1 MSKKGDTIHQF
12 EYKAEMKQLL
22 NLIIHSLYT
31 HPEVFLR
38 ELISNAS
45 DALNKVRVLKLTD
58 KNVIDP
64 EAELKITIKADE
76 KKKTFS
82 IEDSGIGMTEED
94 LINNI
99 GTIAR
104 SGTLEYL
111 QTHKN
116 DQKALEEELIGKF
129 GVGFYSVFM
138 VTDEVIIETR
148 HASENAKGYRW
159 RSSGEGTFTIEE
171 IVKKERGTKI
181 AFTLKETAKEFAEEF
196 KIKSIIN
203 KYSNFA
209 DFPIYLGDEKINT
222 VSALWRKNASDVT
235 ESDLNEFYKYIS
247 NDYEEPL
254 GHLQL
259 NLEGA
264 SVNFKALLFI
274 PKNAPFDLYRNPH
287 FYKGLN
293 LYSNKIL
300 IQNECKDLMPEY
312 LGFIKG
318 VVDTID
324 LPLNVSREVTQS
336 SPVMAK
342 IKKAIV
348 KRVFALLS
356 DWAEKDSEKYLT
368 FYKNFG
374 RLLETGINSD
384 FENRDKIMEL
394 LRYESSTKKSGELVS
409 LKEYVGRMKDDQK
422 EIYYI
427 SGDSRD
433 ALESNPN
440 LEYFKKND
448 IEVFFLTDPIDVFIF
463 PSLSEYDKKK
473 IKSID
478 KADIELK
485 PEDKIEKPEDNL
497 SQSLLDLFKETL
509 GERVENVVAS
519 KRLVDSPVTLVAG
532 KDAMDPQIERMMKMM
547 NQGHMG
553 MGAKKIMEV
562 NTDHPLIRNLS
573 KKYLANSTDPFI
585 KTCIEQLYA
594 GSLLIEGDIKSPSDF
609 VKRMNQ
615 IIEEATK

>member
-1 MSKKGDTIHQF
+1 MSKKQDQVHQF

-22 NLIIHSLYT
+22 DLIIHSLYT

-45 DALNKVRVLKLTD
+45 DALNKVRILKLTD
-58 KNVIDP
+58 PDIIDP
-64 EAELKITIKADE
+64 DAELKITINADS

-82 IEDSGIGMTEED
+82 IADTGIGMTEED

-104 SGTLEYL
+104 SGTLQYL
-111 QTHKN
+111 KDHKD
-116 DQKALEEELIGKF
+116 DQKALQEELIGKF

-148 HASENAKGYRW
+148 HAAKDSKGVRW
-159 RSSGEGTFTIEE
+159 RSTGEGTFTIEE
-171 IVKKERGTKI
+171 IEKAERGTKI
-181 AFTLKETAKEFAEEF
+181 AFTLKEDSKEFAEEHT
-196 KIKSIIN
+196 IKETIN

-209 DFPIYLGDEKINT
+209 DFPIFFKDEKINT
-222 VSALWRKNASDVT
+222 VSAIWRKSQSDVT
-235 ESDLNEFYKYIS
+235 DTERNEFYKFIS

-254 GHLQL
+254 GHLHMA
-259 NLEGA
+259 LEG
-264 SVNFKALLFI
+264 SVVNFKALLFI
-274 PKNAPFDLYRNPH
+274 PKNAPFDMYRNPN
-287 FYKGLN
+287 FFKGLH

-300 IQNECKDLMPEY
+300 IQSECKDLIPEY
-312 LGFIKG
+312 MGFLRG

-324 LPLNVSREVTQS
+324 LPLNVSREVTQN
-336 SPVMAK
+336 SPLMIK
-342 IKKAIV
+342 IKSAIM
-348 KRVFALLS
+348 KKVFAFLQ
-356 DWAEKDSEKYLT
+356 DWAEKDVDKYNE

-374 RLLETGINSD
+374 RLLETGMNSD

-394 LRYESSTKKSGELVS
+394 LRYESSAKSAGEFVS
-409 LKEYVGRMKDDQK
+409 LKDYVSRMKPDQK

-427 SGDSRD
+427 SGDSRQ
-433 ALESNPN
+433 ALEANPN

-448 IEVFFLTDPIDVFIF
+448 IEVFFLYDPIDVFTF
-463 PSLSEYDKKK
+463 PSLFEYDKKK

-485 PEDKIEKPEDNL
+485 AEDKIEKGDNKL
-497 SQSLLDLFKETL
+497 SESLLTLFKETL
-509 GERVENVVAS
+509 GERVADVVAS

-547 NQGHMG
+547 NQPGAG
-553 MGAKKIMEV
+553 MNAKKIMEV
-562 NTDHPLIRNLS
+562 NTDHPLVRNLS
-573 KKYLANSTDPFI
+573 RRYLANSNDPII
-585 KTCIEQLYA
+585 KTCIEQLYSGA
-594 GSLLIEGDIKSPSDF
+594 LLIEGDIASPTDF
-609 VKRMNQ
+609 VKRMNT